1 MSARLTVVVV
11 EDHDLLRETTV
22 MFLREHGYQA
32 IGWDCAESVDVEAS
46 SALASL
52 YLIDLNLPGENGLE
66 LSKRLRKAQPDAG
79 IVMVTARSDVSDRI
93 QGYDSGADIYMAKP
107 VEAQE
112 LLAVIRSLAVR
123 ILPARSKDGWSLER
137 CSLTLTGPSGAV
149 KLTHPEVALLC
160 GLVQTKER
168 MLARDDVARHFNLTS
183 EDKYQASLNVRLSQL
198 RKKLRS
204 VKVPEPSLKS
214 LNNRGLI
221 IGFELA
227 LR

>member
-112 LLAVIRSLAVR
+112 LLAVVRSLAVR
-123 ILPARSKDGWSLER
+123 ILPARSKDGWLLER
-137 CSLTLTGPSGAV
+137 SSLTLTGPSGAV

>member
-1 MSARLTVVVV
+1 LTVVVV

-112 LLAVIRSLAVR
+112 LLAVVRSLAVR
-123 ILPARSKDGWSLER
+123 ILPARSKDGWLLER
-137 CSLTLTGPSGAV
+137 SSLTLTGPSGAV